1 MVRANCVNNGEGRYV
16 NGGDGRCVTGEGKL
30 CE

>member
-16 NGGDGRCVTGEGKL
+16 NGGDGRRVNGEGKL

>member
-16 NGGDGRCVTGEGKL
+16 NGGDGRYVNGEVKL

>member
-1 MVRANCVNNGEGRYV
+1 MVRENCVNNGEGRYV
-16 NGGDGRCVTGEGKL
+16 NGGDGRRVNGEGKL

>member
-1 MVRANCVNNGEGRYV
+1 MVRENCVNNGEGRYV

>member
-16 NGGDGRCVTGEGKL
+16 NEGDGRRVNGEGKL